1 VIDEGVYF
9 EGNCKMGANAAAGT
23 STSTSQTRE
32 VTDHSKDSNW
42 ARKDEKRPE
51 PVGITR

>member
-1 VIDEGVYF
+1 
-9 EGNCKMGANAAAGT
+9 MGANAGAST
-23 STSTSQTRE
+23 STSTSQARE
-32 VTDHSKDSNW
+32 VSDHSKDNNW